1 MKFGEIQP
9 IIRAMTRVGGLG
21 GRRAAA
27 LPGPIEPDKS
37 SLWMDLFSL
46 DSVILII
53 VTCNCLPFSYW
64 RSIFRR
70 HLSWQ
75 VLKIAFR
82 SLQIWKSSGGGYPQ
96 THLQCT
102 CFRSALGIM
111 HPPPPPTRYNK
122 PSYDPDNTDRK
133 GREEAIVSVL
143 SSVQIKRAVRKKG
156 TDTCY
161 I

>member
-1 MKFGEIQP
+1 
-9 IIRAMTRVGGLG
+9 MTGIPSIFLCKLSKHWTCWTRPNL
-21 GRRAAA
+21 R
-27 LPGPIEPDKS
+27 
-37 SLWMDLFSL
+37 LWMDLFSL
-46 DSVILII
+46 DSVILIM
-53 VTCNCLPFSYW
+53 VTCNCLPFSCW

-70 HLSWQ
+70 HISWQ

-102 CFRSALGIM
+102 CLRSALGIM

-143 SSVQIKRAVRKKG
+143 SSVQIKQAVRKKG
-156 TDTCY
+156 RNTCY